1 MDIPNVNDLYLD
13 ESHRGVLRRMEASY
27 NEAITQN
34 LAWWEQATNDQ
45 RFEAGDQTIWNE
57 LYGNLPAFKRRIFSF
72 NRIRRIVNMI
82 DGHQRKNRKSIIVTP
97 VENADQ
103 LTADQFTQIMLW
115 IGQQENMLETIS
127 NSFRGSLVTGMN
139 LLQIWMDYRHDPVSG
154 NIKIDQR
161 HYNSFLIDPYFTK
174 KDLSD
179 CNYIYCRSF
188 LTPQQC
194 ISLYPDREDDILS
207 LPFTQGSGRDGK
219 FQFMP
224 EAYGYSYKNL
234 LAYDEYYY
242 RDSRNQKLLIDTE
255 TGETL
260 EWTGPDDKLSEY
272 LSQFPQIILDEHEV
286 PTVRVAI
293 VIQGK
298 VMYDG
303 PQPSGLD
310 RYPFVPVLGYYNPQ
324 LPYYEYRI
332 QGVVRGLRDAQYLY
346 NRRKVIELD
355 ILESQV
361 NSGFIYKED
370 ALVDPRDVF
379 MTGQGKG
386 IALKQ
391 TAQMTD
397 IQPIQSPVIPPSTL
411 QLSEILAREVQEI
424 AGVSDE
430 ALGTAEDDKAGILA
444 MIRQGASLTT
454 LQQLFDNLDVAQREL
469 GQIIIELVQKN
480 FVPGKVQRIIGS
492 EHQISPQFYNKMFG
506 RYQAAVEDGINTT
519 TQRQMQFAQMLHL
532 REVGVPI
539 PDAELLRAA
548 TLQNKEDLI
557 KAIEQQQQAQQ
568 QQQQQQMALQL
579 EQLKAQI
586 NLANARAAADQGLS
600 VERSSR
606 VSENIQLANERA
618 AKAEEDRTDAML
630 NRIKALKEIEDIDI
644 NQLEKLLSLA
654 KLLRSEEVEQAQ
666 EGINQAPKM
675 KSQDQGVGP
684 VAV

>member
-1 MDIPNVNDLYLD
+1 MNDLYLD
-13 ESHRGVLRRMEASY
+13 EAHRSILKRMEASY
-27 NEAITQN
+27 QEAITQN
-34 LAWWEQATNDQ
+34 LAWWEQATNDE
-45 RFEAGDQTIWNE
+45 RFAAGDQTIWNE
-57 LYGNLPAFKRRIFSF
+57 MYGNLPAFKRRIFSF

-103 LTADQFTQIMLW
+103 ITADQFTEIMLW
-115 IGQQENMLETIS
+115 VAQQENMLETIS
-127 NSFRGSLVTGMN
+127 NAFRGALITGMN
-139 LLQIWMDYRHDPVSG
+139 LIQVWMDYRNDPVSG
-154 NIKIDQR
+154 NIKIDQK

-174 KDLSD
+174 NDLSD

-194 ISLYPDREDDILS
+194 IALFPDKEDEILS
-207 LPFTQGSGRDGK
+207 LPYNQGSGRDNK

-234 LAYDEYYY
+234 LSYDEYYY
-242 RDSRNQKLLIDTE
+242 RDSRRQKLLIDPE
-255 TGETL
+255 TGETMEWSGPEEKL
-260 EWTGPDDKLSEY
+260 EEFLRT
-272 LSQFPQIILDEHEV
+272 FPHIILEEHEV
-286 PTVRVAI
+286 PTVNVAI

-303 PQPSGLD
+303 PQSSGLD
-310 RYPFVPVLGYYNPQ
+310 RFPFIAVLAYYTPQ

-370 ALVDPRDVF
+370 ALVDPRDIF

-386 IALKQ
+386 LALKRG
-391 TAQMTD
+391 AQMTD
-397 IQPIQSPVIPPSTL
+397 VQQIQSPAIPPTTL

-424 AGVSDE
+424 AGVNDE

-454 LQQLFDNLDVAQREL
+454 LQILFDNLDVAQREL
-469 GQIIIELVQKN
+469 GQILIELIQKN
-480 FVPGKVQRIIGS
+480 FTPGKVQKIIGADK
-492 EHQISPQFYNKMFG
+492 QISPQFYNKMFG
-506 RYQAAVEDGINTT
+506 RYQAAVEDGINTS

-539 PDAELLRAA
+539 PDTELLRAA
-548 TLQNKEDLI
+548 TLQNKEQLI
-557 KAIEQQQQAQQ
+557 KAIEQQQQ
-568 QQQQQQMALQL
+568 QQQQMQQQQMQLQL
-579 EQLKAQI
+579 QELEAQI
-586 NLANARAAADQGLS
+586 KLANARATADEGLGY
-600 VERSSR
+600 ERMSR
-606 VSENIQLANERA
+606 IQENQQLAVERA
-618 AKAEEDRTDAML
+618 AKAEEDRSDAML
-630 NRIKALKEIEDIDI
+630 NRVKILKEIEDVDI
-644 NQLEKLLSLA
+644 NQLEKLVNLA
-654 KLLRSEEVEQAQ
+654 RLMQEKLPEAS
-666 EGINQAPKM
+666 
-675 KSQDQGVGP
+675 
-684 VAV
+684 